1 MRGGLR
7 RNVNQ
12 VPGSRESKTYD
23 FVAMNEAIDSIE
35 AGVMVDLAE
44 VNVVVAE
51 GAFVDRA
58 AEPDEVDRD
67 VADNAG

>member
-1 MRGGLR
+1 
-7 RNVNQ
+7 
-12 VPGSRESKTYD
+12 
-23 FVAMNEAIDSIE
+23 MNEAIDSIE